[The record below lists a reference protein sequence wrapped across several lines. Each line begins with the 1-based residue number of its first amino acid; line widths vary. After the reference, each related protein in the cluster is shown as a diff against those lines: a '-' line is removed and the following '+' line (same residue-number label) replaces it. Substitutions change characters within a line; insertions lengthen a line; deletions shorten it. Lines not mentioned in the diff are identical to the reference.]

1 MSLPLLNQS
10 PFAAPELII
19 LIIGLVIT
27 VLIFLAIRAIM
38 LWYWRI
44 NEIIANQQKTNLYL
58 EVLLNE
64 LRKKPPQKEIR
75 DPALYCSTFFSGQL
89 RARSGSFPRVFSRLI
104 QSRRGSFHL
113 ALNRIMLTLNLPFDG
128 HDPPITKK
136 A

>member
-64 LRKKPPQKEIR
+64 SCELSS
-75 DPALYCSTFFSGQL
+75 C
-89 RARSGSFPRVFSRLI
+89 RS
-104 QSRRGSFHL
+104 QS
-113 ALNRIMLTLNLPFDG
+113 P
-128 HDPPITKK
+128 
-136 A
+136 